1 MVITKIEK
9 QKKNSKRWNLY
20 IDGEFACGIS
30 EDTLL
35 NFGLRTNDDITQASL
50 DEIMRFDEYQYA
62 KKAALDFLSYRIRS
76 RKEVKDKLKEKKISQ
91 GTIDKTLAHL
101 EKLSLL
107 NDEEFARLVVQSK
120 TGKNPA
126 GKSVIRQKLY
136 QKGISKEISE
146 KVLGELYTESN
157 EKKLLLDIF
166 KKNSAKLKGLDENKK
181 RKKMFEYLA
190 RKGFDFDLINELLNE
205 KYNR

>member
-20 IDGEFACGIS
+20 VDGEFACGIS
-30 EDTLL
+30 EDTFL
-35 NFGLRTNDDITQASL
+35 NFGLRTNDEITQESI
-50 DEIMRFDEYQYA
+50 DEIKRFDEYQYA
-62 KKAALDFLSYRIRS
+62 KKAALDSLSYRIRS

-91 GTIDKTLAHL
+91 SNIEKTLAHL
-101 EKLSLL
+101 EKLGLL
-107 NDEEFARLVVQSK
+107 NDEEFARLLVQSK

-126 GKSVIRQKLY
+126 GKNVIKQKLF

-146 KVLGELYTESN
+146 KVLDELYTESN
-157 EKKLLLDIF
+157 EKKLILDVF
-166 KKNSAKLKGLDENKK
+166 NKYKPKLKGLDEYKR

-190 RKGFDFDLINELLNE
+190 RKGFDFDLINEFLNE
-205 KYNR
+205 KFKE